1 MAIRPLTTAQRT
13 SASPFS
19 AYLGTPVS
27 KPKKTP
33 KGPGGRAQAQT
44 FGYLTGGGASLPI
57 PHVITTKKK
66 PKKKTATKDVVS
78 VEPNEHHKDMM
89 CRPINQGDYVL
100 AVQNNRPFPFKVVKL
115 NETTLTIVPAIKTG
129 DLSRKSLIAI
139 RATGGSIPAYK
150 NYRREGWNVYVIPK
164 EEIFMYHLMGNV

>member
-1 MAIRPLTTAQRT
+1 MATK
-13 SASPFS
+13 SK
-19 AYLGTPVS
+19 S
-27 KPKKTP
+27 KPKAVPFNGLSGLAPHWATLTTP
-33 KGPGGRAQAQT
+33 AHLKPK
-44 FGYLTGGGASLPI
+44 P
-57 PHVITTKKK
+57 K
-66 PKKKTATKDVVS
+66 PKKKTAPKNVVS

-129 DLSRKSLIAI
+129 DLSRKSLIAV

-164 EEIFMYHLMGNV
+164 EDIFMYHLVGNV

>member
-1 MAIRPLTTAQRT
+1 MATAPKQFPSKPTRNT
-13 SASPFS
+13 AKALQNPPQITPFS
-19 AYLGTPVS
+19 FNNWGGLNI
-27 KPKKTP
+27 
-33 KGPGGRAQAQT
+33 GPAPRQM
-44 FGYLTGGGASLPI
+44 
-57 PHVITTKKK
+57 
-66 PKKKTATKDVVS
+66 PKKKRVVKSTVS

>member
-1 MAIRPLTTAQRT
+1 MATKPKPK
-13 SASPFS
+13 PFS
-19 AYLGTPVS
+19 SLSGLPYVPGSQPPHPHWGSVTPSLGTLQQRI
-27 KPKKTP
+27 KT
-33 KGPGGRAQAQT
+33 T
-44 FGYLTGGGASLPI
+44 
-57 PHVITTKKK
+57 K
-66 PKKKTATKDVVS
+66 PKKKTAPKNVVS

-115 NETTLTIVPAIKTG
+115 NATTVSMVPAIKTG
-129 DLSRKSLIAI
+129 DLSRKSLIAM

-164 EEIFMYHLMGNV
+164 EEMFMYHLMGNL

>member
-1 MAIRPLTTAQRT
+1 MAIRPMIPAQRQ

-27 KPKKTP
+27 KPKATKTP

-44 FGYLTGGGASLPI
+44 FGYLTGGGASLPT
-57 PHVITTKKK
+57 PYTPPKPK
-66 PKKKTATKDVVS
+66 PKKRVTKEVVS

-129 DLSRKSLIAI
+129 DLSRKSIIAI

-164 EEIFMYHLMGNV
+164 EEIFMYHLMGNL